1 MSLNPAA
8 ILQFI
13 ISQSRFRFNEAK
25 TRDRTFNVL
34 RKSLILRN
42 NSFLFLLN
50 LNKFSKS
57 FAKIG
62 IKLNFGLLYS

>member
-13 ISQSRFRFNEAK
+13 FNEAK
-25 TRDRTFNVL
+25 ARDRTFNIL

-57 FAKIG
+57 FVKIG
-62 IKLNFGLLYS
+62 KKLSFGLFYS